1 MAPPPENVKTSFKD
15 LLAFHKT
22 EIISFI
28 TLTTEETSF
37 ITMLVK
43 HRQNQKRKENS
54 MDWLPS
60 FAVAFPPGFDVFFLH
75 VLMLASHFTTT
86 QIF

>member
-1 MAPPPENVKTSFKD
+1 
-15 LLAFHKT
+15 
-22 EIISFI
+22 
-28 TLTTEETSF
+28 
-37 ITMLVK
+37 
-43 HRQNQKRKENS
+43 